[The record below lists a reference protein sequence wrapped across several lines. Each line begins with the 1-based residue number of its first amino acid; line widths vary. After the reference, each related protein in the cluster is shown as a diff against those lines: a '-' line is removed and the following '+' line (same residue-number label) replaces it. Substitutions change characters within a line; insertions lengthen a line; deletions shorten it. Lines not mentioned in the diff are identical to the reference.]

1 MLKNTAT
8 HYVIIDNNLNAP
20 KIRKFNIVLLIK
32 IEFREFME
40 MDSGNYM
47 GVFIDGTK
55 DFFRGIRSDKRTWI
69 MDLNLDILPR
79 PQKQIESVYKVV
91 HIFKGRRGR
100 AGSPDI
106 SILVNI
112 S

>member
-20 KIRKFNIVLLIK
+20 KIREFNIVLLRK
-32 IEFREFME
+32 IEFCEFMK

-55 DFFRGIRSDKRTWI
+55 DFFRGIKSEKRTWI
-69 MDLNLDILPR
+69 MDLNSDTLPR
-79 PQKQIESVYKVV
+79 PQKQMKSLYRVVY
-91 HIFKGRRGR
+91 IFKGRRER
-100 AGSPDI
+100 AGAPDI
-106 SILVNI
+106 SNLVNVI
-112 S
+112 